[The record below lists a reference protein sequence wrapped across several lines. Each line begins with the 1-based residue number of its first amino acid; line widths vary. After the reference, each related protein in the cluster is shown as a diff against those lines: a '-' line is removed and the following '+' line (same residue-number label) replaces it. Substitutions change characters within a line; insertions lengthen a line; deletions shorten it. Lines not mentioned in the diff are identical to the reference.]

1 MLTRRDF
8 VRYDAASGPAGAV
21 VQTLLL
27 SRHLLV
33 IGASLTDDNFLHLAH
48 EMEHF
53 LEEGGAKRRNL
64 GTVLTFSADRGRP
77 MLFQGVFDFVDVG
90 AQTGRTG
97 PGRSVPTDVTSPTG
111 TAGQGGSGGPPPT
124 RARRTQSRLPIESCL
139 CAKLCT

>member
-1 MLTRRDF
+1 MTGRPR
-8 VRYDAASGPAGAV
+8 
-21 VQTLLL
+21 

-97 PGRSVPTDVTSPTG
+97 PGRSVPTNVTSPTRHRRARG
-111 TAGQGGSGGPPPT
+111 VGRTTAGQGETNS
-124 RARRTQSRLPIESCL
+124 ESVADRIAPMC
-139 CAKLCT
+139 

>member
-77 MLFQGVFDFVDVG
+77 MLFQGVFDFVDVRG
-90 AQTGRTG
+90 ADRANG
-97 PGRSVPTDVTSPTG
+97 P
-111 TAGQGGSGGPPPT
+111 
-124 RARRTQSRLPIESCL
+124 RAIRADQW
-139 CAKLCT
+139 